1 MTLTAQQATDVR
13 RYVGYSLS
21 GDSTSQPFREQVYS
35 DATAF
40 GSLSLD
46 YRLAH
51 LAAEE
56 ESTVINFYL
65 ANLYLREAEIQ
76 NASQNLDTDQA
87 AVWKHNK
94 QEVSDRMNLFNSLRL
109 DLCNFLGFPPGRGL
123 ASQNRLQRA

>member
-1 MTLTAQQATDVR
+1 MTLSAQQIVDTR
-13 RYVGYSLS
+13 RYMGFSVS
-21 GDSTSQPFREQVYS
+21 GDTTSQPFREQVYS

-51 LAAEE
+51 LSAEE
-56 ESTVINFYL
+56 ENTVVTYYL

-76 NASQNLDTDQA
+76 AASANLDTDEA

-94 QEVSDRMNLFNSLRL
+94 QEVSDRMGMFNQLRR
-109 DLCNFLGFPPGRGL
+109 DLCNFLGFEPGKAL
-123 ASQNRLQRA
+123 MSQNRLVRA

>member
-1 MTLTAQQATDVR
+1 MTLSAQQAVDVR
-13 RYVGYSLS
+13 RYMGFSLS
-21 GDSTSQPFREQVYS
+21 GDTTSHPFREQVYS

-51 LAAEE
+51 LSAEE
-56 ESTVINFYL
+56 ESTVVIYYL

-76 NASQNLDTDQA
+76 DAAANLDTDEA

-94 QEVSDRMNLFNSLRL
+94 DEVSDRMGLFNQLRL
-109 DLCNFLGFPPGRGL
+109 DLCNFLGFEPGRGL
-123 ASQNRLQRA
+123 RSQNRLVRA